1 MLAFVATYCYQKPSH
16 NNLPNAYF
24 PLSFVAK
31 VKSVVASHKSMEK
44 DEQWG
49 RSLGAQS
56 WVKIM

>member
-31 VKSVVASHKSMEK
+31 VKSVVASHKSIEK

-56 WVKIM
+56 